1 MTSKPDITPQ
11 TRTLTRLLGA
21 ASGLALAAVPQ
32 AAFAQTDPA
41 PALQPPEQGGGA
53 QENQETIVV
62 TGFRGSLTAALGAKR
77 QDNGIVDVIV
87 AEDIADFPDQNLA
100 ESLQRIPGVA
110 IDRDAGEGRQVT
122 VRGLGGDFTRVRL
135 NQLEAL
141 ATTGGTDSSGGAN
154 RSRAFD
160 FNVFA
165 SELFS
170 RLTVRKS
177 ASAEVDEGS
186 LGATVDLQTG
196 RPFDYPGFVISASG
210 QMGYNDL
217 SHDWSPRGAFLVSD
231 RFMDGR
237 LGFLFSAAYSRR
249 DLLEEGFSSVRWD
262 AGNSVGGFCSPAG
275 HVPLNPATTAT
286 NCGANPNIPGFT
298 APTRLPNTPTNQ
310 AEYDEASL
318 AANVHPRLPRYGR
331 LTHEQERLGITVAL
345 QAEPWAGG
353 RFTADVLFARLQA
366 TRQEDFLEA
375 ISFSRTAAQ
384 GGKPQTSVV
393 QAEYDANG
401 NLIYGVFNGVD
412 IRSESRFDELETNFW
427 QYQLQWDQE
436 VTDRLRFTWLAG
448 HSSSDFNNPVQ
459 TTTTL
464 DAPNVNG
471 YTIDF
476 RQSRGQP
483 IITYPFDATSTAG
496 PLGIIGTPAGVTPTN
511 ITPSEIRIRPQGA
524 NNEFTTFRGDVA
536 WDWVPDRFTVKA
548 GGFYRNYDF
557 STFEFR
563 RVNQN
568 DTILA
573 LPAGTTLA
581 SVTTVLTDFGRGLN
595 LGGGTPTSWLIP
607 NLNAIASLYNI
618 YCNCLQSGAA
628 GGPGDFTL
636 SSVTNGNA
644 RGNNR
649 AVREEDMG
657 FYGQFDFRT
666 ELFGRPVRG
675 NIGFRYVRTDVRA
688 AGYQALG
695 GGTLTVVNRSY
706 DDWLPSA
713 NVAMDVTRNFV
724 VRLAAAKVMARPQLG
739 NLSPGGTINTTGQL
753 SITTGNP
760 LLEPFRATTVDAA
773 FEWYFAPESLV
784 SVGLFYKDIGSFIQT
799 LRTEIPYNQ
808 TGLPLSLIPANF
820 TGNELFLVTAPI
832 NTSGG
837 PLKGFEVNFQ
847 APFRFLPGFLSN
859 FGTILNF
866 TYVESKIAYV
876 TSSTNPAPIRDD
888 LVNLSPRSWNAT
900 LYYDDGRFSI
910 RGSVAYRSDY
920 LQRVPA
926 QNVINDVEG
935 KNSTL
940 NVDASAS
947 FAINDHITLT
957 AEAINLTDEFN
968 DQFVDRD
975 RNSPSVVHH
984 TGRQFY
990 IGARVRF

>member
-1 MTSKPDITPQ
+1 MAMTSKLDKAPRRRFTIG
-11 TRTLTRLLGA
+11 LLGA
-21 ASGLALAAVPQ
+21 ASFAALAASP
-32 AAFAQTDPA
+32 ALAQGEPVPA
-41 PALQPPEQGGGA
+41 PDAADDQSLPQEDEQ
-53 QENQETIVV
+53 NVVV
-62 TGFRGSLTAALGAKR
+62 TGFRQSLTAALGAKR
-77 QDNGIVDVIV
+77 NDTGIVDVIV

-110 IDRDAGEGRQVT
+110 IDRDAGEGRQIT

-160 FNVFA
+160 FNIFA
-165 SELFS
+165 SELFN

-186 LGATVDLQTG
+186 LGATVDLQTA
-196 RPFDYPGFVISASG
+196 RPFDYPGFVMSASG

-217 SHDWSPRGAFLVSD
+217 ARDWDPRGAFLVSNT
-231 RFMDGR
+231 FLDGR
-237 LGFLFSAAYSRR
+237 LGLLASVAYGRRGLF
-249 DLLEEGFSSVRWD
+249 EEGFSSVRWD
-262 AGNSVGGFCSPAG
+262 GGNSVGGFCSPVG
-275 HVPLNPATTAT
+275 HVPLNPTSGGA
-286 NCGANPNIPGFT
+286 NCGGNPNIPGFT
-298 APTRLPNTPTNQ
+298 PGPRLPNTPTNQ

-318 AANVHPRLPRYGR
+318 ATNVHPRLPRYGR
-331 LTHEQERLGITVAL
+331 LTHEQERLGITFAL
-345 QAEPWAGG
+345 QAEPWEGA
-353 RFTADVLFARLQA
+353 RFTVDVLHARLQA

-393 QAEYDANG
+393 EAQYDPNG
-401 NLIYGVFNGVD
+401 NLLYGVFNGVD
-412 IRSESRFDELETNFW
+412 VRSESRFDELDTTFW

-436 VTDRLRFTWLAG
+436 ITDRLRFTWLAG
-448 HSSSDFNNPVQ
+448 RSSSEFRNPFQ

-476 RQSRGQP
+476 RESRGQP
-483 IITYPFDATSTAG
+483 TITYPFDVTSTTG
-496 PLGIIGTPAGVTPTN
+496 GFQLIGTPPGVTPSN

-524 NNEFTTFRGDVA
+524 DNSFTTFRGDLA
-536 WDWVPDRFTVKA
+536 WDLVPDRLTLK
-548 GGFYRNYDF
+548 GGMFYRNYDF

-573 LPAGTTLA
+573 LPPGTPLSA
-581 SVTTVLTDFGRGLN
+581 VTTQLTGFGRGLGLRN
-595 LGGGTPTSWLIP
+595 TPTTWLIP
-607 NLNAIASLYNI
+607 DLNALAALYNI
-618 YCNCLQSGAA
+618 YCNCLQSGNP

-636 SSVTNGNA
+636 SSITNGNA

-649 AVREEDMG
+649 DVREQDVG
-657 FYGQFDFRT
+657 GYAQADFT
-666 ELFGRPVRG
+666 VDLFGRPLRG
-675 NIGFRYVRTDVRA
+675 NVGVRYVQTDLRA

-713 NVAMDVTRNFV
+713 NLSYEVATDFI
-724 VRLAAAKVMARPQLG
+724 VRLAAARVMARPQLG
-739 NLSPGGTINTTGQL
+739 NMSPGGSINTTGQL

-760 LLEPFRATTVDAA
+760 LLDPFRATTLDAS
-773 FEWYFAPESLV
+773 FEWYFAPESLIA
-784 SVGLFYKDIGSFIQT
+784 VGLFYKDIGTFIQT
-799 LRTEIPYNQ
+799 LRTEIPFNQ
-808 TGLPLSLIPANF
+808 TGLPLSLLPANF

-837 PLKGFEVNFQ
+837 PLKGFEVNVQ
-847 APFRFLPGFLSN
+847 LPFRFLPRPFN
-859 FGTILNF
+859 HFGTILNF
-866 TYVESKIAYV
+866 TYVESQIEYV
-876 TSSTNPAPIRDD
+876 TSATNTALIRDD
-888 LVNLSPRSWNAT
+888 LINLSPRSWNAT

-926 QNVINDVEG
+926 QNVANDVEG

-947 FAINDHITLT
+947 FAINDHISIT

>member
-1 MTSKPDITPQ
+1 MTSKLDIRPRQ
-11 TRTLTRLLGA
+11 LSLARLLGA
-21 ASGLALAAVPQ
+21 ASALAIAAVPG
-32 AAFAQTDPA
+32 AALAQDAPA
-41 PALQPPEQGGGA
+41 PGA
-53 QENQETIVV
+53 PAGDEVIVV

-77 QDNGIVDVIV
+77 ADNGIVDVIV

-196 RPFDYPGFVISASG
+196 RPFDYRGTVISASG

-217 SHDWSPRGAFLVSD
+217 ARQWDPRGAALIST
-231 RFMDGR
+231 RTPDGR
-237 LGFLFSAAYSRR
+237 FGVLASVAYSRR
-249 DLLEEGFSSVRWD
+249 GLFEEGFSSVRWD
-262 AGNSVGGFCSPAG
+262 AGNSVGGFCSPVG

-286 NCGANPNIPGFT
+286 NCGGNPNIPGFT
-298 APTRLPNTPTNQ
+298 APTRMPNTPTNQ
-310 AEYDEASL
+310 AEYDQASL
-318 AANVHPRLPRYGR
+318 ATNVHPRLPRYGR
-331 LTHEQERLGITVAL
+331 LTHEQERLGVTLAL
-345 QAEPWAGG
+345 QAEPWEGG
-353 RFTADVLFARLQA
+353 RLTVDVLYADLHA

-393 QAEYDANG
+393 DVEYDANG
-401 NLIYGVFNGVD
+401 NLLYGVFNGVD
-412 IRSESRFDELETNFW
+412 IRSESRFDELRTQFW
-427 QYQLQWDQE
+427 QYQIQYDQQ

-448 HSSSDFNNPVQ
+448 RSTSAFRNPFQ

-476 RQSRGQP
+476 RNSRGQP
-483 IITYPFDATSTAG
+483 TITYPFDPTSTSG
-496 PLGIIGTPAGVTPTN
+496 PLTIIGTPPGVTPSN

-524 NNEFTTFRGDVA
+524 DNQFTTFRGDVA
-536 WDWVPDRFTVKA
+536 WDLVPDRAILKF
-548 GGFYRNYDF
+548 GGFYREYDF

-581 SVTTVLTDFGRGLN
+581 SVTTVLTGFGRGLG
-595 LGGGTPTSWLIP
+595 LSGTPTSWLIP

-618 YCNCLQSGAA
+618 YCNCLQSGPV

-636 SSVTNGNA
+636 SSTTNGNA

-649 AVREEDMG
+649 QVREEDMG
-657 FYGQFDFRT
+657 AYAQFDFRT
-666 ELFGRPVRG
+666 ELFGRPLRG
-675 NIGFRYVRTDVRA
+675 NIGARYVRTDLRA

-695 GGTLTVVNRSY
+695 GGTLTVINRSY

-713 NVAMDVTRNFV
+713 NVALDVTSNFV
-724 VRLAAAKVMARPQLG
+724 VRLAAARVMARPQLG
-739 NLSPGGTINTTGQL
+739 NLSPGGSINTTGQL

-760 LLEPFRATTVDAA
+760 LLNPFRANTLDAS
-773 FEWYFAPESLV
+773 FEWYFAPESLI
-784 SVGLFYKDIGSFIQT
+784 SVGLFYKDIGTFIQT
-799 LRTEIPYNQ
+799 LRTEIPFNQ
-808 TGLPLSLIPANF
+808 TGLPLSLLPANF

-847 APFRFLPGFLSN
+847 MPFRFLPGPLRN
-859 FGTILNF
+859 LGTILNF
-866 TYVESKIAYV
+866 TMVESKIAYV
-876 TSSTNPAPIRDD
+876 TSATNAAQIRDD

-910 RGSVAYRSDY
+910 RSSVAYRSDY

-926 QNVINDVEG
+926 QNVVNDVEG

-947 FAINDHITLT
+947 FAINDHISLT

-975 RNSPSVVHH
+975 RNSPSVIHH

-990 IGARVRF
+990 LGARVRF

>member
-1 MTSKPDITPQ
+1 MTSKPDIRQ
-11 TRTLTRLLGA
+11 RSLARLLGA
-21 ASGLALAAVPQ
+21 ASALVIAAVPG
-32 AAFAQTDPA
+32 AANAQVAPA
-41 PALQPPEQGGGA
+41 PAPAA
-53 QENQETIVV
+53 QTGDDVIVV

-196 RPFDYPGFVISASG
+196 RPFDHRGTVISASA

-217 SHDWSPRGAFLVSD
+217 ARSWDPRGAALIST
-231 RFMDGR
+231 RTPDGR
-237 LGFLFSAAYSRR
+237 FGVLASVAYSRR
-249 DLLEEGFSSVRWD
+249 GLFEEGFSSVRWD

-275 HVPLNPATTAT
+275 RVPLNPTTTAT
-286 NCGANPNIPGFT
+286 NCGGAPNIPGQT

-318 AANVHPRLPRYGR
+318 ATNVHPRLPRYGR
-331 LTHEQERLGITVAL
+331 LTHEQERLGVTLAL
-345 QAEPWAGG
+345 QAEPWDGG
-353 RFTADVLFARLQA
+353 RLTVDVLYADLHS

-393 QAEYDANG
+393 NVEYDANG
-401 NLIYGVFNGVD
+401 NLLYGVFNGVD
-412 IRSESRFDELETNFW
+412 IRSESRFDELRTQFW
-427 QYQLQWDQE
+427 QYQFQYDQQ

-448 HSSSDFNNPVQ
+448 RSTSSFRNPFQ

-476 RQSRGQP
+476 RNSRGQP
-483 IITYPFDATSTAG
+483 TITYPFDPTSTTG
-496 PLGIIGTPAGVTPTN
+496 PLTILGTPPGVTPTN
-511 ITPSEIRIRPQGA
+511 ITASEIRIRPQGA
-524 NNEFTTFRGDVA
+524 DNEFTTFRGDVA
-536 WDWVPDRFTVKA
+536 WDLVPDRAILKF
-548 GGFYRNYDF
+548 GGFYREYDF

-581 SVTTVLTDFGRGLN
+581 SVTTVLTGFGSGLG

-607 NLNAIASLYNI
+607 NLPALAALYNI
-618 YCNCLQSGAA
+618 YCNCLQSGAS
-628 GGPGDFTL
+628 GGPGDYTL
-636 SSVTNGNA
+636 SSITNGNA

-649 AVREEDMG
+649 RVREEDMG
-657 FYGQFDFRT
+657 AYAQFDFRT
-666 ELFGRPVRG
+666 ELFGRPLRG
-675 NIGFRYVRTDVRA
+675 NIGARYVRTDLRA
-688 AGYQALG
+688 EGYQALG

-706 DDWLPSA
+706 DDWLPAA
-713 NVAMDVTRNFV
+713 NVALDVTGNFV
-724 VRLAAAKVMARPQLG
+724 VRFAAARVMARPQLG
-739 NLSPGGTINTTGQL
+739 NLSPGGSINTTGQL

-760 LLEPFRATTVDAA
+760 REHAGRQLRMVFRARIPDLGGPVLQGYRHLHPDAEDRA
-773 FEWYFAPESLV
+773 PVQPDRLAAESAAGEFHRQRAVPRDRPDQHVGRTAQGLRSQFPDAVPLPAGAAQKYRHDPQFHDGRIEDRLCDVRDQCGADPRRPRQPVAPEL
-784 SVGLFYKDIGSFIQT
+784 
-799 LRTEIPYNQ
+799 E
-808 TGLPLSLIPANF
+808 
-820 TGNELFLVTAPI
+820 
-832 NTSGG
+832 
-837 PLKGFEVNFQ
+837 
-847 APFRFLPGFLSN
+847 
-859 FGTILNF
+859 
-866 TYVESKIAYV
+866 
-876 TSSTNPAPIRDD
+876 RDA
-888 LVNLSPRSWNAT
+888 LL
-900 LYYDDGRFSI
+900 
-910 RGSVAYRSDY
+910 
-920 LQRVPA
+920 
-926 QNVINDVEG
+926 
-935 KNSTL
+935 
-940 NVDASAS
+940 
-947 FAINDHITLT
+947 
-957 AEAINLTDEFN
+957 
-968 DQFVDRD
+968 
-975 RNSPSVVHH
+975 
-984 TGRQFY
+984 
-990 IGARVRF
+990 

>member
-1 MTSKPDITPQ
+1 MTSKLDNTPR
-11 TRTLTRLLGA
+11 TRPLARLLGA
-21 ASGLALAAVPQ
+21 ASALALATVPQ
-32 AAFAQTDPA
+32 AAFAQGDPA
-41 PALQPPEQGGGA
+41 PAPAVQPPEQGGAAEG
-53 QENQETIVV
+53 ETIVV

-77 QDNGIVDVIV
+77 NDNGIVDVIV

-100 ESLQRIPGVA
+100 ESLQRIPGIA
-110 IDRDAGEGRQVT
+110 IDRDAGEGRQIS

-186 LGATVDLQTG
+186 LGATVDLTTG
-196 RPFDYPGFVISASG
+196 RPFDYNRFVISASG

-217 SHDWSPRGAFLVSD
+217 ARDWSPRGAFLVSD
-231 RFMDGR
+231 TFMDGR
-237 LGFLFSAAYSRR
+237 FGILFSIAYSRR
-249 DLLEEGFSSVRWD
+249 DLFEEGFSSVRWD
-262 AGNSVGGFCSPAG
+262 AGNSVGGFCSPVG
-275 HVPLNPATTAT
+275 HVPLNPTAGGA

-298 APTRLPNTPTNQ
+298 APPRLPNTPGNQ

-318 AANVHPRLPRYGR
+318 ATNVHPRLPRYGR
-331 LTHEQERLGITVAL
+331 LTHEQERIGATLAL
-345 QAEPWAGG
+345 QARPWDGAL
-353 RFTADVLFARLQA
+353 FTADILYARLNA

-401 NLIYGVFNGVD
+401 NLLFGIFNGVD
-412 IRSESRFDELETNFW
+412 IRSESRFDELTTDFW

-448 HSSSDFNNPVQ
+448 RSTSDFNNPVQ

-476 RQSRGQP
+476 RESRGQP
-483 IITYPFDATSTAG
+483 TITYPFDPTSTAG
-496 PLGIIGTPAGVTPTN
+496 PLVIIGTPAGVTPSN

-536 WDWVPDRFTVKA
+536 WDAIPDRITLK
-548 GGFYRNYDF
+548 GGFFYRNYDF

-573 LPAGTTLA
+573 LPAGTPLSA
-581 SVTTVLTDFGRGLN
+581 VTTVLTGFGRGLN

-607 NLNAIASLYNI
+607 DLNAIAALYNI
-618 YCNCLQSGAA
+618 YCNCLQSGNA
-628 GGPGDFTL
+628 GGPGDYTL
-636 SSVTNGNA
+636 SSTTNGNA

-649 AVREEDMG
+649 AVREEDIG
-657 FYGQFDFRT
+657 GYAQFDFRT
-666 ELFGRPVRG
+666 ELLGRPLRG
-675 NIGFRYVRTDVRA
+675 NIGLRYVRTDVRA

-713 NVAMDVTRNFV
+713 NVAWDVASNFV
-724 VRLAAAKVMARPQLG
+724 VRLAAARVMARPQLG

-760 LLEPFRATTVDAA
+760 LLEPFRATTVDAS
-773 FEWYFAPESLV
+773 FEWYFAPESLI
-784 SVGLFYKDIGSFIQT
+784 SVGLFYKDIGTFIQT

-837 PLKGFEVNFQ
+837 PLKGFELNFQ
-847 APFRFLPGFLSN
+847 APFRFLPGFARN

-866 TYVESKIAYV
+866 TYVESEIEYV
-876 TSSTNPAPIRDD
+876 TSATNAALIRDD

-926 QNVINDVEG
+926 QNVVNDVEG

-990 IGARVRF
+990 LGARVRF

>member
-1 MTSKPDITPQ
+1 MISKLDVTP
-11 TRTLTRLLGA
+11 RARILARLLAATALVA
-21 ASGLALAAVPQ
+21 ASP
-32 AAFAQTDPA
+32 AFAQDQAPPA
-41 PALQPPEQGGGA
+41 PPPADEAAPPAGEDG
-53 QENQETIVV
+53 EIVV
-62 TGFRGSLTAALGAKR
+62 TGFRASLTAALGAKR
-77 QDNGIVDVIV
+77 QDTGIVDVIV

-100 ESLQRIPGVA
+100 ESLQRIPGVS
-110 IDRDAGEGRQVT
+110 IDRDAGEGRTIT
-122 VRGLGGDFTRVRL
+122 VRGLGPDFTRIRL

-154 RSRAFD
+154 RSRGFD

-196 RPFDYPGFVISASG
+196 RPFDHRGFVISASG

-217 SHDWSPRGAFLVSD
+217 ADRWDPRGAFLISNT
-231 RFMDGR
+231 FMDGR
-237 LGFLFSAAYSRR
+237 LGILASAAYSRR
-249 DLLEEGFSSVRWD
+249 SLYEEGFSSVRWD
-262 AGNSVGGFCSPAG
+262 GGNSVGGFCSPVG
-275 HVPLNPATTAT
+275 HVPLNPTSGGA
-286 NCGANPNIPGFT
+286 NCGGNPNIPGFT
-298 APTRLPNTPTNQ
+298 PGPRLPNTPTNQ
-310 AEYDEASL
+310 SEYDEASL
-318 AANVHPRLPRYGR
+318 ATNVHPRLPRYGR
-331 LTHEQERLGITVAL
+331 LTHEQERLGLTFAL
-345 QAEPWAGG
+345 QAEPWEGG
-353 RFTADVLFARLQA
+353 RLTFDILHARLQA

-393 QAEYDANG
+393 QADYDANG
-401 NLIYGVFNGVD
+401 NLVYGVFNGVD
-412 IRSESRFDELETNFW
+412 IRSESRFDELDTIFW
-427 QYQLQWDQE
+427 QYQMQFDQA

-448 HSSSDFNNPVQ
+448 RSTSKFRNPFQ

-464 DAPNVNG
+464 DIANVNG

-476 RQSRGQP
+476 RDSRSQP
-483 IITYPFDATSTAG
+483 TITYPFDVTATSG
-496 PLGIIGTPAGVTPTN
+496 GFGIIGTPPGVTPSN

-524 NNEFTTFRGDVA
+524 DNAFTTFRGDMA
-536 WDWVPDRFTVKA
+536 WDIVPDQLTFKT
-548 GGFYRNYDF
+548 GGFYREYDF

-563 RVNQN
+563 RVNQL

-581 SVTTVLTDFGRGLN
+581 SVTTVLNGFSS
-595 LGGGTPTSWLIP
+595 GGGNSSWLIP

-618 YCNCLQSGAA
+618 YCNCLRSGAA
-628 GGPGDFTL
+628 GGPDDFTL
-636 SSVTNGNA
+636 SSTTNGNA

-649 AVREEDMG
+649 QVREEDLG
-657 FYGQFDFRT
+657 GYVQFDLRT
-666 ELFGRPVRG
+666 ELFGRPLRG
-675 NIGFRYVRTDVRA
+675 NIGLRYVNTDVRA

-695 GGTLTVVNRSY
+695 GGTLTVVDRSY

-713 NVAMDVTRNFV
+713 NVALDVTNEFII
-724 VRLAAAKVMARPQLG
+724 RLAAARVMARPQLA
-739 NLSPGGTINTTGQL
+739 NLSPGGSINTTGQL

-760 LLEPFRATTVDAA
+760 FLDPFRATTFDAS
-773 FEWYFAPESLV
+773 FEWYFAPESLIA
-784 SVGLFYKDIGSFIQT
+784 VGLFYKDIGTFIQT
-799 LRTEIPYNQ
+799 LRTEIPFNQ
-808 TGLPLSLIPANF
+808 TGLPLSLLPANF

-832 NTSGG
+832 NTEGG
-837 PLKGFEVNFQ
+837 PLKGFEITYQ
-847 APFRFLPGFLSN
+847 QPFRFLPGPLRN
-859 FGTILNF
+859 LGAILNF

-876 TSSTNPAPIRDD
+876 TSATNTTPLRDD
-888 LVNLSPRSWNAT
+888 LVNLSPQSWNAT
-900 LYYDDGRFSI
+900 LYYDDGRFSL
-910 RGSVAYRSDY
+910 RGSVSYRSDY

-926 QNVINDVEG
+926 QNVVNDVEG

-957 AEAINLTDEFN
+957 AEAINLTDEYN

-975 RNSPSVVHH
+975 RNSPSVEHH

>member
-1 MTSKPDITPQ
+1 MASKLDIRP
-11 TRTLTRLLGA
+11 RKRRFARLFGA
-21 ASGLALAAVPQ
+21 ASVLAIAAVPG
-32 AAFAQTDPA
+32 AARAQDPA
-41 PALQPPEQGGGA
+41 QPQPPA
-53 QENQETIVV
+53 QSDQQEGDIVV
-62 TGFRGSLTAALGAKR
+62 TGFRGSLTAALNAKR
-77 QDNGIVDVIV
+77 EDTGIVDVIV
-87 AEDIADFPDQNLA
+87 AEDIADFPDTNLA

-160 FNVFA
+160 FNIFA

-177 ASAEVDEGS
+177 SSAEVDEGS

-196 RPFDYPGFVISASG
+196 RPFDFRGTVLSASG

-217 SHDWSPRGAFLVSD
+217 SRSWDPRGALLLSTQTS
-231 RFMDGR
+231 DGR
-237 LGFLFSAAYSRR
+237 FGVLASLAYSRR
-249 DLLEEGFSSVRWD
+249 GLFEEGFSSVRWD
-262 AGNSVGGFCSPAG
+262 AGNSVGGFCSPVG
-275 HVPLNPATTAT
+275 HVPLNPTTGGA
-286 NCGANPNIPGFT
+286 NCGSNPNIPGYT
-298 APTRLPNTPTNQ
+298 PGPRLPNTPGNQ

-318 AANVHPRLPRYGR
+318 PTNVHPRLPRYGR
-331 LTHEQERLGITVAL
+331 LTHEQERIGATLAL
-345 QAEPWAGG
+345 QARPWEGG
-353 RFTADVLFARLQA
+353 QLTVDVLYANLHA

-393 QAEYDANG
+393 QADFDPNG
-401 NLIYGVFNGVD
+401 NLVYGVFNGVD
-412 IRSESRFDELETNFW
+412 IRSESRFDELETQFW
-427 QYQLQWDQE
+427 QYQLQFDQQ

-448 HSSSDFNNPVQ
+448 RSTSAFRNPFQ

-464 DAPNVNG
+464 DAANVNG

-476 RQSRGQP
+476 RNSRAQP
-483 IITYPFDATSTAG
+483 TITYPFDVTSAG
-496 PLGIIGTPAGVTPTN
+496 AGGWQIIGTPPGVTPAN

-524 NNEFTTFRGDVA
+524 DNQFTTFRGDVA
-536 WDWVPDRFTVKA
+536 WDLVPDRLVLKA
-548 GGFYRNYDF
+548 GGFYREYEF
-557 STFEFR
+557 ETFEFR
-563 RVNQN
+563 RVNQT
-568 DTILA
+568 DSILA
-573 LPAGTTLA
+573 LPAGTTLGQ
-581 SVTTVLTDFGRGLN
+581 VTTTLTDFGRGLG
-595 LGGGTPTSWLIP
+595 LSGTPTSWLIP
-607 NLNAIASLYNI
+607 DLRAISQLYNI

-628 GGPGDFTL
+628 GGPGDYTL
-636 SSVTNGNA
+636 SSTTNGNA

-649 AVREEDMG
+649 AVREEDVG
-657 FYGQFDFRT
+657 AYAQVDIRT
-666 ELFGRPVRG
+666 ELFGRPLRG
-675 NIGFRYVRTDVRA
+675 NIGLRYVQTDLRA

-713 NVAMDVTRNFV
+713 NLSLDVTRDFV
-724 VRLAAAKVMARPQLG
+724 VRIAAARVMARPQLG
-739 NLSPGGTINTTGQL
+739 NMSPGGSINTTGQL

-760 LLEPFRATTVDAA
+760 LLEPFRATTFDAS
-773 FEWYFAPESLV
+773 FEWYFAPESLI
-784 SVGLFYKDIGSFIQT
+784 SVGLFYKDIGTYIQS
-799 LRTEIPYNQ
+799 LRTELPYNQ
-808 TGLPLSLIPANF
+808 TGLPLSLLPANF
-820 TGNELFLVTAPI
+820 TGTELFLVTAPI
-832 NTSGG
+832 NTEGG
-837 PLKGFEVNFQ
+837 PLKGFEINYQ
-847 APFRFLPGFLSN
+847 QPFRFLPGPLRN
-859 FGTILNF
+859 LGAILNF

-876 TSSTNPAPIRDD
+876 TSATNVTPIRDD

-900 LYYDDGRFSI
+900 LYYDDGRLSV
-910 RGSVAYRSDY
+910 RGSVAYRADY

-926 QNVINDVEG
+926 SNVVNDVEG

-947 FAINDHITLT
+947 FALNDHITLT

-990 IGARVRF
+990 LGARVRF